1 MMTNE
6 YLARYTTKNY
16 YISRDTENTK
26 YQLVNKHT
34 LMVEL
39 ESPMLPQVLVNMYN
53 FEDALDELSDI
64 SSNPQNLAKVIQFKT
79 DDDNT

>member
-1 MMTNE
+1 MTNE